1 MMTIKPETTYLHFC
15 IQRKNRYKYI
25 VRFGDKI
32 KENKIA
38 WEKYPEGNK
47 REEVFQFAENY
58 RKFISDCKTEREC
71 VTSFVEKAEK
81 AGFVNLEKVIA
92 EHTALKAGD

>member
-1 MMTIKPETTYLHFC
+1 M
-15 IQRKNRYKYI
+15 
-25 VRFGDKI
+25 
-32 KENKIA
+32 ENKIA

-92 EHTALKAGD
+92 EHTALKTGDRCSQTPGQNGGTLITMGDETTVEHIYVEN

>member
-1 MMTIKPETTYLHFC
+1 M
-15 IQRKNRYKYI
+15 
-25 VRFGDKI
+25 
-32 KENKIA
+32 ENKIA

-71 VTSFVEKAEK
+71 VTFLWRKQKRQV
-81 AGFVNLEKVIA
+81 L
-92 EHTALKAGD
+92 

>member
-1 MMTIKPETTYLHFC
+1 M
-15 IQRKNRYKYI
+15 
-25 VRFGDKI
+25 
-32 KENKIA
+32 ENKIA

-92 EHTALKAGD
+92 RAYSIESRRQSICQ

>member
-1 MMTIKPETTYLHFC
+1 M
-15 IQRKNRYKYI
+15 
-25 VRFGDKI
+25 
-32 KENKIA
+32 ENKIA

-71 VTSFVEKAEK
+71 CLLYTSPSPR
-81 AGFVNLEKVIA
+81 
-92 EHTALKAGD
+92 D

>member
-1 MMTIKPETTYLHFC
+1 M
-15 IQRKNRYKYI
+15 
-25 VRFGDKI
+25 
-32 KENKIA
+32 ENKIA

-81 AGFVNLEKVIA
+81 AGFVNLEKDNRRAYSI
-92 EHTALKAGD
+92 ESRRQGICQ

>member
-1 MMTIKPETTYLHFC
+1 M
-15 IQRKNRYKYI
+15 
-25 VRFGDKI
+25 
-32 KENKIA
+32 ENKIA

-71 VTSFVEKAEK
+71 VSFFVEKAEK
-81 AGFVNLEKVIA
+81 AGFVNLKGHRTVGGMRASIYNAMPIEGVEKLV
-92 EHTALKAGD
+92 EFMKKFEKENTK

>member
-1 MMTIKPETTYLHFC
+1 M
-15 IQRKNRYKYI
+15 
-25 VRFGDKI
+25 
-32 KENKIA
+32 ENKIA

-92 EHTALKAGD
+92 EHTALKQATEYMPITWEKAWLYL

>member
-1 MMTIKPETTYLHFC
+1 M
-15 IQRKNRYKYI
+15 
-25 VRFGDKI
+25 
-32 KENKIA
+32 ENKIA

-81 AGFVNLEKVIA
+81 VQLQVQEFIMLIWIKRNLLMKGL
-92 EHTALKAGD
+92 H

>member
-1 MMTIKPETTYLHFC
+1 M
-15 IQRKNRYKYI
+15 
-25 VRFGDKI
+25 
-32 KENKIA
+32 ENKIA

-71 VTSFVEKAEK
+71 C
-81 AGFVNLEKVIA
+81 
-92 EHTALKAGD
+92 

>member
-1 MMTIKPETTYLHFC
+1 M
-15 IQRKNRYKYI
+15 
-25 VRFGDKI
+25 
-32 KENKIA
+32 ENKIA

-92 EHTALKAGD
+92 EHTALKAPAGYRRYSAPKILLFCRFFARKCGFFHPPECI

>member
-1 MMTIKPETTYLHFC
+1 M
-15 IQRKNRYKYI
+15 
-25 VRFGDKI
+25 
-32 KENKIA
+32 ENKIA

-92 EHTALKAGD
+92 EHTALKTGDRVYANNMGKGMALFVIGKESMEKE